1 MTVPTTDDLA
11 LVAAIVQRNVDDYAA
26 TTDALI
32 EFEKGSARRLAKALL
47 AFDAAIEQSQV
58 VDRRLLDVQARFAAT
73 FELAERYIREDV

>member
-1 MTVPTTDDLA
+1 MTVPITDAA
-11 LVAAIVQRNVDDYAA
+11 LVAAIVQRNVDDYTA

-47 AFDAAIEQSQV
+47 ALEAAIDASQV

-73 FELAERYIREDV
+73 FELAERYVREDV